1 MLIDIVDD
9 IRLISLNWSQILR
22 SQVFQ
27 QVAPLVIF
35 LLIPIL
41 VLSSQSYIY
50 SLFNYLLMVLESLS
64 LVLPWNWISSNDGER
79 ERRKLKKKAVR
90 TRAGQ
95 QAALNG
101 DADDDGY
108 YPGIVNISGTYCFM
122 DSTLQAL
129 ASLSYLTPHIELIQA
144 KAEQLDVATP
154 VLDALLDILHTLNT
168 PTSSPH
174 AIRPHAM
181 INALSSHSE
190 SKQNS
195 LFSSREHQ
203 DAQELFQLISE
214 CLKDETIA
222 VDKEGYRDRGL
233 GGVGLLPSTKLNG
246 SAGGKHSGNG
256 KNTSKWRKGVIGK
269 SVFDG
274 LTANRRSC
282 VQCGYTEAVMHF
294 AFDNLQLAVPRAAA
308 CRLEDCLGEYTRL
321 EILDDCIC
329 RKCSLLATYDRL
341 KQENDRIVNASSSST
356 DPNHSPTSTWKK
368 KKAREAKKLL
378 LRVESALQEGRIED
392 DLKDVKI
399 EKVFSRAST
408 KQAMIARPPPIL
420 ALHLNRSVHWGNYAS
435 KNNCNVLFP
444 EFLDLTQFTTS
455 GKLSVVPSSPISSP
469 PPPFDRSST
478 PTPVT
483 YSSHDERVLYRL
495 SSIVCHYG
503 QHSFGHYVCYR
514 RKPPS
519 PLSPNRNSTPED
531 RFPPPRVWCA
541 AGLSCQCEVCQRYG
555 HVRISKDGSRDRQYA
570 HGTGSGWLRI
580 SDDSVS
586 ECGIETVLREGQGAF
601 MLYYEK
607 VQWVSP
613 SPPRAIQH
621 QNDSRETATTS
632 TASTSSNPSA
642 STSTPTYRHPSSN
655 SIPQYPRDTSNFNA
669 TSRIATTTSTS
680 TSIPNGHLAEASGRD
695 GVDSLY
701 EADFESG
708 SEETLKPT
716 MINGNNGGTNLS
728 TSSLVSASSSSL
740 PSSSASLAQ
749 TVGTIREAPAANGDV
764 ITGTSSATSATFS
777 ETEQRENLGSKYTV
791 THKLRERTSSK
802 TRKDNRSISSTSSS
816 KSIPSSSSK
825 THTS

>member
-514 RKPPS
+514 RSLRRECGVLPDY
-519 PLSPNRNSTPED
+519 LVNA
-531 RFPPPRVWCA
+531 RFVRDMGMSEYRRMA
-541 AGLSCQCEVCQRYG
+541 AGIV
-555 HVRISKDGSRDRQYA
+555 I
-570 HGTGSGWLRI
+570 
-580 SDDSVS
+580 S

-680 TSIPNGHLAEASGRD
+680 TSIPNGHIAEAGGRD

-791 THKLRERTSSK
+791 TRKLRERTSSK